1 MHKENSWEEILL
13 RRSGRTGILRTGKWE
28 AELGLAEKKQQ
39 GDSAGISWII
49 FYFFFKRKKENHFNK
64 VESQHK
70 EEQQRIQVLHLLE
83 VIKLHQES
91 IKQINTVKKKM

>member
-1 MHKENSWEEILL
+1 MDYFL
-13 RRSGRTGILRTGKWE
+13 
-28 AELGLAEKKQQ
+28 
-39 GDSAGISWII
+39 
-49 FYFFFKRKKENHFNK
+49 FFFKRKKENHFNK

-91 IKQINTVKKKM
+91 IKQINTVKKKMWMDIWRWKQYSVCDSYFRRSKIH